1 MRLEEFLETFD
12 RRVEYIRQFNIPES
26 VEIYFRCMRRYY
38 QDVMEA
44 KKEGKPLAWISIMAP
59 MEIFRAMDI
68 VPFAVDPYAITVTAF
83 AYFKKEDCPFF
94 DIGDSY
100 GYPSDACSPHR
111 VAVGLAATNTLPEP
125 DLIFYT
131 TPMPCDSAVA
141 LFDVLS
147 DMKRVPTYIANY
159 EYRYH
164 PKSAEYLREEFISL
178 IEFLEKTTGQRLD
191 MEKLREVVELSR
203 AANNAM
209 IEIHQLRKKVPCP
222 LRTRDAFNSFG
233 MRIAG
238 DGLVDSV
245 RFFETQLREVQ
256 ERVERKEGVVPDEK
270 YRLVANGGYPFYVM
284 DLLDWFQEEFGA
296 IFVADF
302 FNLTAWKKLE
312 KADDLLEFMAR
323 KSLYFFG
330 LETLYGPV
338 ENTID
343 KISEDILEAQV
354 DGSFYFTH
362 FGCKQ
367 GCGLQKIYRDKI
379 MEKLGI
385 PTLVVDMDISD
396 PKVVSVEQMKNKI
409 YEYMKML
416 ENQKYGNG

>member
-12 RRVEYIRQFNIPES
+12 KRVEYIRQFNIPES
-26 VEIYFRCMRRYY
+26 VEIYFKCMRSYY
-38 QDVMEA
+38 QDILDA
-44 KKEGKPLAWISIMAP
+44 KKEGKPLAWVSIMAP

-68 VPFAVDPYAITVTAF
+68 VPFAVDPYAITVAAF

-94 DIGDSY
+94 DTGDSY

-111 VAVGLAATNTLPEP
+111 LAVGLAATHTIPEP

-147 DMKRVPTYIANY
+147 DMKKVPTYVANY

-164 PKSAEYLREEFISL
+164 PNSVENLKREFIGL
-178 IEFLEKTTGQRLD
+178 IEFLEETTGRSLD
-191 MEKLREVVELSR
+191 MDRLRETIELSQ

-209 IEIHQLRKKVPCP
+209 IEIHQLRKKIPCP

-238 DGLVDSV
+238 DGLLDSV
-245 RFFETQLREVQ
+245 RFFETQLREVKG
-256 ERVERKEGVVPDEK
+256 RVERGGGAIPEER
-270 YRLVANGGYPFYVM
+270 YRLVANGGYPFFAM
-284 DLLDWFQEEFGA
+284 DLLDWLQEEFGA
-296 IFVADF
+296 IVVADF
-302 FNLTAWKKLE
+302 FNLTAWKELE
-312 KADDLLEFMAR
+312 PSADPLEFMAR

-330 LETLYGPV
+330 LETLYGPA

-343 KISEDILEAQV
+343 KIIEDIREARV
-354 DGSFYFTH
+354 VGSFYFTH

-379 MEKLGI
+379 IEKLDI

-396 PKVVSVEQMKNKI
+396 PKIVSLDQMKNKI
-409 YEYMKML
+409 REYMKML
-416 ENQKYGNG
+416 EDKD

>member
-12 RRVEYIRQFNIPES
+12 KRVEHIRQFNIPES
-26 VEIYFRCMRRYY
+26 VEIYFRCMRDYY
-38 QDVMEA
+38 QSVLNARKD
-44 KKEGKPLAWISIMAP
+44 GKPLAWISIMAP

-83 AYFKKEDCPFF
+83 AYFNKEDCKYF

-111 VAVGLAATNTLPEP
+111 AAVGLAMEKVLPEP

-141 LFDVLS
+141 LFDVLA

-159 EYRYH
+159 EYRHH
-164 PKSAEYLREEFISL
+164 PKSVKNLTREFAEL
-178 IEFLEKTTGQRLD
+178 IEFLEKVTGNRLD
-191 MEKLREVVELSR
+191 TDRLKETIEISR
-203 AANNAM
+203 QANNAM

-238 DGLVDSV
+238 DGMQDSLN
-245 RFFETQLREVQ
+245 FFRTQLKEVKD
-256 ERVERKEGVVPDEK
+256 RVARGVGVLPEEK
-270 YRLVANGGYPFYVM
+270 YRLVANGAYPFFAM
-284 DLLDWFQEEFGA
+284 DIIDWFQEEFGA

-302 FNLTAWKKLE
+302 FNLTAWHELE
-312 KADDLLEFMAR
+312 KIEDPLEFMAQ
-323 KSLYFFG
+323 KSLFFFG
-330 LETLYGPV
+330 LETLYGPT

-343 KISEDILEAQV
+343 RIAEEIGSYQV
-354 DGSFYFTH
+354 DGSVYFTH

-367 GCGLQKIYRDKI
+367 ACGLQKIYRDKI
-379 MEKLGI
+379 LERLGL
-385 PTLVVDMDISD
+385 PTVVIDMDISD
-396 PKVVSVEQMKNKI
+396 PKIVSVDQMKNRI
-409 YEYMKML
+409 REYMSVLDGMKVRH
-416 ENQKYGNG
+416 